1 MLNNFKNL
9 TKTYKY
15 QKITITKFN
24 SQLYL
29 KISHINQINKKNI
42 IKNLLIDKEYKAP
55 NQ

>member
-29 KISHINQINKKNI
+29 KISHINQINKKNNFRNKSI
-42 IKNLLIDKEYKAP
+42 NKEYKVAKF
-55 NQ
+55 